1 MSLTDLKYV
10 NALGGIQATRED
22 GVGVYLKPGSDMHTL
37 AEAGEWGA
45 VAEYVAPEEPS
56 ALEIER
62 QGMVCSAFQG
72 RAALSDAELLTAA
85 QTAVDAAGGIT
96 ALAWEY
102 AIEWKRTSPMI
113 AALSAVLELTDEQVD
128 DLFRAAMEIEA

>member
-1 MSLTDLKYV
+1 
-10 NALGGIQATRED
+10 
-22 GVGVYLKPGSDMHTL
+22 
-37 AEAGEWGA
+37 
-45 VAEYVAPEEPS
+45 
-56 ALEIER
+56 
-62 QGMVCSAFQG
+62 
-72 RAALSDAELLTAA
+72 LSDAELLTAA

-96 ALAWEY
+96 SLAWEY